1 MIENAMVIGE
11 YDTRP
16 EMTDE
21 EEERR
26 IFDLE
31 DELCTIRRDWLID
44 ELVNNGDFA
53 REVAIVMLSDSKDK
67 FHDIDG
73 IFQRELRSYARQL
86 VEAGA

>member
-73 IFQRELRSYARQL
+73 IFQRELRSYARHL
-86 VEAGA
+86 VETGA

>member
-73 IFQRELRSYARQL
+73 IFQRELRSFARQL